1 MTARSKTA
9 WNNTIP
15 IDVEDKQLRR
25 CETFRRPT
33 PTVPS
38 LPSFLL
44 QQRNGPGQRD
54 YRVLL
59 ALTLLVLISFAFPP
73 LNWLGAPC
81 YSLIAL

>member
-1 MTARSKTA
+1 M
-9 WNNTIP
+9 
-15 IDVEDKQLRR
+15 
-25 CETFRRPT
+25 
-33 PTVPS
+33 PS
-38 LPSFLL
+38 FPSFLL

-81 YSLIAL
+81 YSLIALWFTRVLGLFAVVSQWMWLIHR

>member
-1 MTARSKTA
+1 VTARSKTA

>member
-25 CETFRRPT
+25 CETSRRPT

-44 QQRNGPGQRD
+44 QQRNGPGQRG
-54 YRVLL
+54 YGVLL
-59 ALTLLVLISFAFPP
+59 ALTLLVLISFRVPP
-73 LNWLGAPC
+73 RNWLGAPC
-81 YSLIAL
+81 AR